1 MSDHGRSVFVGAIGR
16 KKVKP
21 ALGAAPPLRPNEE
34 AATRVAAKKRPPS
47 KPIAEREEAKQ
58 RATRDP
64 QRTSAAILAAAVKE
78 FSEKGFGGARIN
90 TIAARANI
98 NKRMLYH
105 YFGGKDALYLAVLEG
120 AYVAIRSAETRLHLA
135 DRDPIE
141 GMRELIQ
148 FTWRYFLDHPE
159 FLSLLAT
166 ENLHRARYLKRSARI
181 FDLHS
186 PLIAQIATLL
196 RRGAASGQFRHG
208 ADPVKTYISIAALGF
223 FYLSNRWTLSTIFRR
238 DLAAKGELDAWGAQI
253 EDVVLSSLRA

>member
-1 MSDHGRSVFVGAIGR
+1 
-16 KKVKP
+16 
-21 ALGAAPPLRPNEE
+21 
-34 AATRVAAKKRPPS
+34 
-47 KPIAEREEAKQ
+47 
-58 RATRDP
+58 
-64 QRTSAAILAAAVKE
+64 
-78 FSEKGFGGARIN
+78 
-90 TIAARANI
+90 
-98 NKRMLYH
+98 MLYH

-238 DLAAKGELDAWGAQI
+238 DLAAEGELDAWGAQI
-253 EDVVLSSLRA
+253 EDVVLSYLRA

>member
-1 MSDHGRSVFVGAIGR
+1 MSDHGRSVFSGAIGR
-16 KKVKP
+16 KKIKSAASV
-21 ALGAAPPLRPNEE
+21 APPSRPTEE
-34 AATRVAAKKRPPS
+34 AATRAAAKNRPAS
-47 KPIAEREEAKQ
+47 KPKAEPAGVKQ
-58 RATRDP
+58 PTTRDP

-90 TIAARANI
+90 TIAERANI

-186 PLIAQIATLL
+186 PFIAQIATLL
-196 RRGAASGQFRHG
+196 RRGAESGQFR
-208 ADPVKTYISIAALGF
+208 ADTDPVKTYISIAALGF

-253 EDVVLSSLRA
+253 EDVVLSYLRA

>member
-1 MSDHGRSVFVGAIGR
+1 MSDHGRSVFTGAIGR
-16 KKVKP
+16 KKIKP
-21 ALGAAPPLRPNEE
+21 AASAAPPSRPSEE
-34 AATRVAAKKRPPS
+34 AVARAVAKKRPAP
-47 KPIAEREEAKQ
+47 KPNAERAGAK
-58 RATRDP
+58 APTTRDP

-148 FTWRYFLDHPE
+148 FTWSYFLDHPE

-186 PLIAQIATLL
+186 PLIAQISTLL
-196 RRGAASGQFRHG
+196 RRGAESGQFRDDT
-208 ADPVKTYISIAALGF
+208 DPVKTYISIAALGF

-238 DLAAKGELDAWGAQI
+238 DLAEKAELEAWGAQI
-253 EDVVLSSLRA
+253 EDVVLSYLRA